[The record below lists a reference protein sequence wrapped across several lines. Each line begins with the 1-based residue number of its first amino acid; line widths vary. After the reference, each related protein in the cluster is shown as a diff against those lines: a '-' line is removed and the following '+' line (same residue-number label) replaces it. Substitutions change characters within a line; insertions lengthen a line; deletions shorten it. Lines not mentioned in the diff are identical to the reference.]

1 MSKRLARL
9 IRILVILVIVLAA
22 GFLVWWFMIRQP
34 SVPSNLIVLSGRI
47 EGDDSV
53 VAAKTS
59 GRIREIKV
67 REGDNVK
74 AGDVIATLDDEQAAA
89 REQQAKAAVQEADTR
104 VTRSREQVAVLGE
117 QLKQARLT
125 VEQSRLDAQGRVR
138 QAEAQVAT
146 AEANLSQAQAGY
158 QQARYD
164 VEKFTRLAKSGDVSD
179 RQREQARTTAEAQ
192 AAVVESTK
200 KQVAATHGAL
210 TAARANL
217 ENPPIRSSQAAAIQK
232 QIAQAQSDVDAAQ
245 ADADRA
251 RAQLKEAQA
260 NRTDLSIIAPFDGT
274 IATRSAEPG
283 EVVAPGTAIVTML
296 DLSKVYL
303 RGFVP
308 EGDIG
313 RVELNQSARIY
324 LDSNPK
330 VPIDAMIRKPRSR
343 QRTLTFATTAS
354 NKLSGS
360 NSSSRTQPA
369 TLSPACPLTAKFW
382 LRAARGRRTREDD
395 EPERRGW
402 IWRTSTRQRRHPA
415 TAHAQ

>member
-1 MSKRLARL
+1 MPKRLARL

-34 SVPSNLIVLSGRI
+34 PVPNNIIVLSGRI

-89 REQQAKAAVQEADTR
+89 REQQGKAAVQEADAR
-104 VTRSREQVAVLGE
+104 VTRSREQVAVLAE

-200 KQVAATHGAL
+200 KQVAAAHGAL

-232 QIAQAQSDVDAAQ
+232 QIAQAQSDVEASQ

-313 RVELNQSARIY
+313 RVELNQSARVY

-330 VPIDAMIRKPRSR
+330 VPIDAIVSRIDPEASFTPENTYFRNDRVKQVVGVKLLIKNPTGNAKPGMPADGEI
-343 QRTLTFATTAS
+343 LVE
-354 NKLSGS
+354 GS
-360 NSSSRTQPA
+360 AWPKDT
-369 TLSPACPLTAKFW
+369 
-382 LRAARGRRTREDD
+382 GRR
-395 EPERRGW
+395 
-402 IWRTSTRQRRHPA
+402 
-415 TAHAQ
+415 